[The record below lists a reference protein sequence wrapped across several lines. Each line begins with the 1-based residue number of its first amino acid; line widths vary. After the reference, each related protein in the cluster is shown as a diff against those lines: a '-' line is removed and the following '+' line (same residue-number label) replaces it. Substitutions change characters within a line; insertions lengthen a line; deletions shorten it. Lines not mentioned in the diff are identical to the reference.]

1 MPKLFGVDIAGILHQ
16 NLSPGLLPGRLY
28 AQNTAVRDPDN
39 PTAGP
44 IESTPTLHTF
54 KGIVNNYTDN
64 EVDNNLIL
72 REDRK
77 ILIIAN
83 SLSPAIT
90 PETGMSV
97 QVDGSPGTFIIIRVK
112 RDPASA
118 TYLCQGR
125 R

>member
-1 MPKLFGVDIAGILHQ
+1 MAKLFGVDIAAIIKKEVG
-16 NLSPGLLPGRLY
+16 PGLFPGTLY
-28 AQNTAVRDPDN
+28 SKTAGTRNPAD

-44 IESTPTLHTF
+44 QGAVVTTHTF
-54 KGIVNNYTDN
+54 RGIAQTYTDD
-64 EVDNNLIL
+64 EIDNNLIL

-77 ILIIAN
+77 ILIIAGT
-83 SLSPAIT
+83 LSPAIE
-90 PETGMSV
+90 PLTGMTV
-97 QVDGSPGTFIIIRVK
+97 TVDGTPGLFEIVRVK